1 MPKTNPVIN
10 FIKLASPTYRA
21 AMPALLAL
29 VLPAL
34 ALQGVAW
41 TASRPALLAQCT
53 PLRCAPLCL
62 RQGGSG
68 DHWVDFDDSGDEC
81 VVSDAGSSCLEAD
94 VSAPMPIDGLDRHP
108 HRRSPGLQNNFYDM
122 STADFKKPWSEGP
135 PGGGPPPM
143 GGPPQHAGGASIG
156 GGGGFPFFSSGRLGP
171 QPPPMPSRAEEMRRA
186 GRRSPG
192 LARDFMSMSNAD
204 FRKPYVAGGA
214 TAPEEIR
221 FAQPPPA
228 AQPPAAAPSPTAD
241 ERMARLEAA
250 LSDMSAREETA
261 KREAAEAKAREDEL
275 LRRLK
280 ALEDEQ
286 DGPQPE
292 A

>member
-108 HRRSPGLQNNFYDM
+108 HRRSPGLQNNFYDV
-122 STADFKKPWSEGP
+122 STSQHHYNPLQNLIAFFAD
-135 PGGGPPPM
+135 
-143 GGPPQHAGGASIG
+143 
-156 GGGGFPFFSSGRLGP
+156 
-171 QPPPMPSRAEEMRRA
+171 
-186 GRRSPG
+186 
-192 LARDFMSMSNAD
+192 
-204 FRKPYVAGGA
+204 
-214 TAPEEIR
+214 
-221 FAQPPPA
+221 
-228 AQPPAAAPSPTAD
+228 
-241 ERMARLEAA
+241 
-250 LSDMSAREETA
+250 TA
-261 KREAAEAKAREDEL
+261 KSHPGAPIQKSCCL
-275 LRRLK
+275 F
-280 ALEDEQ
+280 
-286 DGPQPE
+286 
-292 A
+292 